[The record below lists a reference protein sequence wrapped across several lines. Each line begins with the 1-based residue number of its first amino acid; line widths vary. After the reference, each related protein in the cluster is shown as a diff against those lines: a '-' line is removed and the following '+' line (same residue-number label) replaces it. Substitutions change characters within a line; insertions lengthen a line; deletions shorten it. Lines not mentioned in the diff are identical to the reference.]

1 MGFYLCKELAKKDES
16 HGIQITGDPTKEAK
30 EIPRIMLK
38 ETPEWRLW
46 SDVERT
52 LESQWAT
59 FLEGKKEDW

>member
-38 ETPEWRLW
+38 ETPEWRL
-46 SDVERT
+46 
-52 LESQWAT
+52 
-59 FLEGKKEDW
+59 